1 MTGIVPVVLC
11 GGSGSRL
18 WPLSRALL
26 PKQFLALVSDRT
38 MLQETVLR
46 LRGLDGASAPLAI
59 SNSEQRFL
67 VAEQLREIGVAP
79 RMHLLEPEG
88 RNTAPAVALAALALL
103 KTDPEALMLVLPADH
118 MIGDNE
124 QFHAAIRMAAEQ
136 ARHGRLATFGVRPDQ
151 PATGYG
157 YIRRGARLGER
168 AYEVAQFVE
177 KPDIERARGFVAS
190 GEYYWN
196 SGMFLFGARL
206 YLEELERH
214 RPDIAKACRLAFDRG
229 ATDLDFFRPEEKAFL
244 ACPPDSVDY
253 AVMEKTR
260 DACVVEADFPWS
272 DIGSWAALWRVGK
285 KDAAGN
291 VVRGD
296 VYLDDSAGSYVR
308 AESRMV
314 AAIGIRDLVVVETA
328 DAVLVADKNRA
339 EAIKQTVGWLKES
352 GRGEH
357 FAHRR
362 VYRPWGYYESLD
374 TGERFQVKR
383 LMLKPGAR
391 ISLQLHRR
399 RAEHWVVVSG
409 KARVTRGEEQLV
421 LQPNESTYIPV
432 GFKHR
437 LENIGTEPLLV
448 IEVQSG
454 DYLGEDDIERFDDDY
469 KRS

>member
-1 MTGIVPVVLC
+1 
-11 GGSGSRL
+11 
-18 WPLSRALL
+18 
-26 PKQFLALVSDRT
+26 
-38 MLQETVLR
+38 MLQDTVLR
-46 LRGLDGASAPLAI
+46 LHGLDGGSAPVAI

-124 QFHAAIRMAAEQ
+124 RFHAAIRIAAEQ
-136 ARHGRLATFGVRPDQ
+136 ARHGRLATFGVRPDE

-157 YIRRGARLGER
+157 YIRRGAKLGER

-177 KPDIERARGFVAS
+177 KPEIERARAFVAS

-196 SGMFLFGARL
+196 SGMFLFGARF

-229 ATDLDFFRPEEKAFL
+229 AKDLDFFRPEEKAFL

-260 DACVVEADFPWS
+260 HACVVEADFPWS
-272 DIGSWAALWRVGK
+272 DIGSWAALWTAGD

-308 AESRMV
+308 AESRLV
-314 AAIGIRDLVVVETA
+314 AAIGVKNLVIVETD
-328 DAVLVADKNRA
+328 DAVLVADKARA
-339 EAIKQTVGWLKES
+339 QEVKEVVERLS
-352 GRGEH
+352 RQARTEH
-357 FAHRR
+357 VSHSR
-362 VYRPWGYYESLD
+362 VHRPWGYYESID
-374 TGERFQVKR
+374 AGERFQVKR